1 MITGTLAEVL
11 LPLTRAEAHALL
23 SLARKGRVLLDVD
36 RTFLRHPDQRA
47 AARRAVDR
55 LRLTIES
62 TTPAPPAEPG
72 ARRIDKAEPC
82 DRAQPERAP
91 A

>member
-1 MITGTLAEVL
+1 VITGTPAEVL

-36 RTFLRHPDQRA
+36 KSFLARPDQRA
-47 AARRAVDR
+47 AGRRAVDR
-55 LRLTIES
+55 LRLTI
-62 TTPAPPAEPG
+62 TAG
-72 ARRIDKAEPC
+72 
-82 DRAQPERAP
+82 AP

>member
-1 MITGTLAEVL
+1 MITGTPAEVF

-36 RTFLRHPDQRA
+36 RAFLSRPDQRA
-47 AARRAVDR
+47 AGQRAVNR
-55 LRLTIES
+55 LRLTIQS
-62 TTPAPPAEPG
+62 G
-72 ARRIDKAEPC
+72 
-82 DRAQPERAP
+82 AP